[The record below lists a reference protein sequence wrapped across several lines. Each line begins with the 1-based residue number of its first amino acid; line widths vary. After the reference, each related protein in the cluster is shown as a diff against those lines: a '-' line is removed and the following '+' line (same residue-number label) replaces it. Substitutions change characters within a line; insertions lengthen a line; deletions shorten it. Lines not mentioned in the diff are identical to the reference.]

1 MAIKIRRGLYGD
13 TSPYIFFTGS
23 SSDGNTA
30 ASVRNYIITVT
41 AQLDPANSDN
51 VQVKDL
57 YLSEGNGYDT
67 FEVQSTPYTEW
78 VDHEDN
84 TFASATEVVDYINL
98 SISQGVDQVDDL
110 IATPR
115 VGSGSNLYGVGV
127 NNLFTVDGSIDLGVS
142 YYWDET
148 TFPNGVE
155 VSRYDRR
162 KITGIITEVGTY
174 TVAYEVVNPNGIT
187 TTSLDIVA
195 F

>member
-23 SSDGNTA
+23 SSNGNTA

-84 TFASATEVVDYINL
+84 PFASAVEVVDYINL

-110 IATPR
+110 TATPR
-115 VGSGSNLYGVGV
+115 VGAGSSSYGVIV
-127 NNLFTVDGSIDLGVS
+127 NNLFTLDAALDLGVS
-142 YYWDET
+142 YFWDET

-162 KITGIITEVGTY
+162 KVSGIITEAGTY
-174 TVAYEVVNPNGIT
+174 TLAYEVINLNGIT
-187 TTSLDIVA
+187 STTIDIVA